1 MPTEGAPSLRESFR
15 AHLRERTLEAAY
27 AETVAKGWDKVRVA
41 QVAESVG
48 TSRALLYKEFGDK
61 QGLGEALVLHESER
75 FLVGIQKVL
84 ADQDARTVDADGA
97 AGADVAG
104 AIRASVDYTLA
115 QAAASPLLRAM
126 LVTHREPAVGPGATE
141 TAAGALPLL
150 TASKRL
156 VDLAGDTLV
165 TWLGSRLPDR
175 DPAELRDGTDALVR
189 LTVSYVAL
197 PGDDPDATGRLIC
210 EVALRYLRLA

>member
-41 QVAESVG
+41 QVAENVG
-48 TSRALLYKEFGDK
+48 TSRAMVYKEFGDK

-75 FLVGIQKVL
+75 FLIGIQKVL
-84 ADQDARTVDADGA
+84 ADQDDRAVDAP
-97 AGADVAG
+97 GADVAG

-126 LVTHREPAVGPGATE
+126 LVTHRESSVGPGATE

-150 TASKRL
+150 TASKQL

-165 TWLGSRLPDR
+165 AWLESRLPDR
-175 DPAELRDGTDALVR
+175 DPAELRNGADALVR

-197 PGDDPDATGRLIC
+197 PGNEPETTGRLIGD
-210 EVALRYLRLA
+210 VALRYLRLA